1 LPAQVKPG
9 ALWPLAVN
17 KTISA
22 RYFGPSPRSPKILV
36 TIDLSYCVER
46 YERVNTPAGSF
57 DAFLMVARQKA
68 FGGAD
73 ETILREWYAPSL
85 GVIVK
90 YDYRQSAGEGMVAE
104 ATSIER

>member
-1 LPAQVKPG
+1 MKPG
-9 ALWPLAVN
+9 ALWPLTVN

-22 RYFGPSPRSPKILV
+22 RYFGPSQRSPKNLV
-36 TIDLSYCVER
+36 TIDLSYRVER
-46 YERVNTPAGSF
+46 YERVDTPAGSF
-57 DAFLMVARQKA
+57 DAFLVVARQKA

-73 ETILREWYAPSL
+73 ETILREWYAPAL

-90 YDYRQSAGEGMVAE
+90 YDYRQPDGAGMVAE